1 MSHRTPFAT
10 SDSILI
16 VKMSSPYFALSVY
29 SAAVITVPI
38 GIFFLVKSLAEV
50 TFPGSDANV
59 IGAVASVI
67 AVHVVL
73 FAFVYKAFREEKSL
87 ARQQEAKK
95 D

>member
-1 MSHRTPFAT
+1 
-10 SDSILI
+10 
-16 VKMSSPYFALSVY
+16 MSSPYFALSIY

-38 GIFFLVKSLAEV
+38 GIFFLTKLMAEIV
-50 TFPGSDANV
+50 FPHWDAN
-59 IGAVASVI
+59 IAGAIASVI

-87 ARQQEAKK
+87 ARQQDAKK

>member
-1 MSHRTPFAT
+1 
-10 SDSILI
+10 
-16 VKMSSPYFALSVY
+16 MSSPYFALSIY

-38 GIFFLVKSLAEV
+38 AIFFCAKSLTEA
-50 TFPGSDANV
+50 TFPQSDANIV
-59 IGAVASVI
+59 GAIASVI

-73 FAFVYKAFREEKSL
+73 FAFVHKAFREEKSL

>member
-1 MSHRTPFAT
+1 
-10 SDSILI
+10 
-16 VKMSSPYFALSVY
+16 MSSPYFALSVY

-38 GIFFLVKSLAEV
+38 GIFFLTKLMAEFA
-50 TFPGSDANV
+50 FPLWDANV
-59 IGAVASVI
+59 IGAIASVI

-73 FAFVYKAFREEKSL
+73 FLFVYKAFREEKSL